1 MSDTTCEVYDSQSL
15 FCIQTSIS
23 SRDLKITSFSN
34 RHQSDQCFASNISSS
49 PNILKQISI
58 TCAQRQ
64 FCNCAFQVL
73 KSQCIRCTNGPL
85 SDLWHIAS
93 INLAQYHM
101 KGIFE
106 NVATIN
112 LFHRTLMIKETMF
125 VILIAILVNIVA
137 FQPKSL
143 DLLNLSSETNRHL
156 NEYGFNPYESFEL

>member
-15 FCIQTSIS
+15 FCIQPSIS
-23 SRDLKITSFSN
+23 SPDLKITSFSN
-34 RHQSDQCFASNISSS
+34 RHQPDQCFASNISSS

-101 KGIFE
+101 QGIFE
-106 NVATIN
+106 NVATMN
-112 LFHRTLMIKETMF
+112 LFHRTPFTKETIF
-125 VILIAILVNIVA
+125 VILIVILVSIVA
-137 FQPKSL
+137 FQPKSFE
-143 DLLNLSSETNRHL
+143 LLNLICETHRHL
-156 NEYGFNPYESFEL
+156 NEYGCESFVL

>member
-15 FCIQTSIS
+15 FCIQLSIS

-64 FCNCAFQVL
+64 FCNRAFQVL

-101 KGIFE
+101 QGIFE
-106 NVATIN
+106 NVATMN
-112 LFHRTLMIKETMF
+112 LFHRTPFTKETIF
-125 VILIAILVNIVA
+125 VSSVRSSNSH
-137 FQPKSL
+137 P
-143 DLLNLSSETNRHL
+143 DLLLTHPTFSDHTGPQHWT
-156 NEYGFNPYESFEL
+156 FWATTAI

>member
-1 MSDTTCEVYDSQSL
+1 
-15 FCIQTSIS
+15 
-23 SRDLKITSFSN
+23 
-34 RHQSDQCFASNISSS
+34 
-49 PNILKQISI
+49 
-58 TCAQRQ
+58 
-64 FCNCAFQVL
+64 
-73 KSQCIRCTNGPL
+73 
-85 SDLWHIAS
+85 
-93 INLAQYHM
+93 M

-125 VILIAILVNIVA
+125 VILVAILVNIVA

>member
-1 MSDTTCEVYDSQSL
+1 MSDTTCEVYDSQGL
-15 FCIQTSIS
+15 FCIHLSIS

-64 FCNCAFQVL
+64 FCNHAFQVL

-101 KGIFE
+101 QGIFE
-106 NVATIN
+106 NVATMN
-112 LFHRTLMIKETMF
+112 LFHRTPFIKETIF
-125 VILIAILVNIVA
+125 VIVILVSIVA
-137 FQPKSL
+137 FQPKSFE
-143 DLLNLSSETNRHL
+143 LLNLICETHRHL
-156 NEYGFNPYESFEL
+156 D